1 MSNWTFSGIKPTSV
15 LRYELEQIE
24 KIKLKEGMIF
34 YDKNETKCKIVDVTS
49 DEDKVGVQYFDHR
62 KKEYRTDRTYYWHRG
77 PVKMRVAEAVKHS
90 PLYKVL
96 NE

>member
-1 MSNWTFSGIKPTSV
+1 MSNWTFSRIEGSIHHKMMEIEGI
-15 LRYELEQIE
+15 E
-24 KIKLKEGMIF
+24 LKEGMIF
-34 YDKNETKCKIVDVTS
+34 YDKKETKCKIVDVTS

-62 KKEYRTDRTYYWHRG
+62 KKEYKPNIYFWHRG
-77 PVKMRVAEAVKHS
+77 AVKYRVAEAVKHS